1 MTVVR
6 KFHPEVRLKK
16 LLEEAGG
23 IRVQEALDRAD
34 KGIEDI
40 REHCL
45 NGIDEKIERIA
56 DLAKRGGGEYD
67 RCYVLSNE
75 VFAEAGTFGLAELS
89 VAAHSLCSLLA
100 AQDRSRVPASAVHVH
115 IDSMRAL
122 RTPAAAANKAMR
134 GAVLAELRKLTSKIS
149 AGAG

>member
-6 KFHPEVRLKK
+6 KFQPEVRLKK
-16 LLEEAGG
+16 LLDEAGG

-45 NGIDEKIERIA
+45 NGIDQKIERIA
-56 DLAKRGGGEYD
+56 ELIAGGQGEYE

-75 VFAEAGTFGLAELS
+75 IFAEAGTFGLAELS
-89 VAAHSLCSLLA
+89 VAAHSLCSLLS
-100 AQDRSRVPASAVHVH
+100 AQDRSRVPVSAVRVH

-122 RTPAAAANKAMR
+122 RTPAVAENKAMR
-134 GAVLAELRKLTSKIS
+134 GAVLAELRKLTTRIS